1 MATPAAVMALPCR
14 HQPALVCCAINRI
27 ALPQSEYRLWYWL
40 PLRLLIATWLLWRSM
55 LGPAVTVQARQLS
68 GTLLSG
74 LLPLPRCLLQLRICT
89 FARQYHPRFIR
100 PLRYVLCGFIS
111 QCIRVKY
118 NVLDC
123 DISILIS

>member
-27 ALPQSEYRLWYWL
+27 ALPQSEYHLWYWL
-40 PLRLLIATWLLWRSM
+40 PLRLLAAMWLVWCCM
-55 LGPAVTVQARQLS
+55 LGAAVLIQVCQLS
-68 GTLLSG
+68 GTRLSG

-118 NVLDC
+118 NVPDC